1 MAIGG
6 GELGAQA
13 GADAVCLLPT
23 HLLGLCADGK
33 RGEGALADDAADRLP
48 AGGDAVGANTRLRGK
63 QKRSYIFGPSTQ
75 IFTLLISVVN
85 KREAVDDFPDS

>member
-1 MAIGG
+1 MKSAHP
-6 GELGAQA
+6 
-13 GADAVCLLPT
+13 PT
-23 HLLGLCADGK
+23 PSRSPGKDGK